1 MFVERYR
8 YLIGSVLLGLIL
20 AGSAFL
26 WWRENKW
33 KPGMENRLSTL
44 ELQLEELESASIP
57 AGESAQT
64 SDVNPSDLISQSQT
78 TAETSQ
84 PKSGKVAGASTTT
97 KTPSKTATSSAPATS
112 SSSSAPASAPTSGK
126 PPLPSTP
133 ININTASA
141 YELTALPGIGTVTA
155 QSIIDY
161 RNAHGAFRSIQELDN
176 VKNIG
181 QATINKIRD
190 HITVN

>member
-26 WWRENKW
+26 LWRENKW

-97 KTPSKTATSSAPATS
+97 KTP
-112 SSSSAPASAPTSGK
+112 SSAPASAPTSGK